1 MLDIDIFS
9 YFFFIVSYILVIHVI
24 KGQEHDILSC
34 QNKIFIFGYKNLN
47 CRRLTQQFTHA
58 SLTSYVHV
66 LSDGPDNVHLFVRDY
81 YTYRC
86 IIIKSRSHINGIGI
100 SSSFV
105 DKEFFD

>member
-1 MLDIDIFS
+1 MSL
-9 YFFFIVSYILVIHVI
+9 IHVI
-24 KGQEHDILSC
+24 AGQEHDRHYIWLQNLS
-34 QNKIFIFGYKNLN
+34 

-81 YTYRC
+81 YYTYRC

>member
-1 MLDIDIFS
+1 MIFCPAKTKFS
-9 YFFFIVSYILVIHVI
+9 YLATKILI
-24 KGQEHDILSC
+24 
-34 QNKIFIFGYKNLN
+34 

-66 LSDGPDNVHLFVRDY
+66 LSDGPDNVHFFVRDY

-100 SSSFV
+100 SSSSFV